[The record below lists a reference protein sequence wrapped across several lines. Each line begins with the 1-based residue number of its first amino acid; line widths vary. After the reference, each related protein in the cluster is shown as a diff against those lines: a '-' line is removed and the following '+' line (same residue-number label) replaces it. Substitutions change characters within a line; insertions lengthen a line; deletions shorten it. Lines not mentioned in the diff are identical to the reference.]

1 MDLFTSP
8 DPLGHL
14 PRDAYYHL
22 IFTLRA
28 TLPAST
34 DSPEALAWRD
44 HAAIAQ
50 VAALCPANAAEAA
63 LAAQYVAANAQAMAC
78 LLLARDPETSPEWV
92 LRCTAQAAAMMRQ
105 SQGAFRL
112 LANTQA
118 NRRKLESDNQAVT
131 QAAWAEHI
139 AAEWMAQAMPAGGG
153 GPPAPQ
159 PSPEPTTPDPP
170 PEAALR
176 PLPRIQAQ
184 NPRQNPTHHLPE
196 TPTIHPGAFA
206 PLNRSAPGPA
216 PPPTV

>member
-1 MDLFTSP
+1 MQRSLHRGSP
-8 DPLGHL
+8 TGQGITVFRLAP
-14 PRDAYYHL
+14 P
-22 IFTLRA
+22 
-28 TLPAST
+28 
-34 DSPEALAWRD
+34 PEALAWRD

-78 LLLARDPETSPEWV
+78 LSLTRDPDLSPDWV

-105 SQGAFRL
+105 AQGAFRL
-112 LANTQA
+112 LTRTQA
-118 NRRKLESDNQAVT
+118 DRRKLEADNTAAS

-139 AAEWMAQAMPAGGG
+139 ATEWMAQAVPEAEPQDD
-153 GPPAPQ
+153 PPARNK
-159 PSPEPTTPDPP
+159 DH
-170 PEAALR
+170 R
-176 PLPRIQAQ
+176 PRL
-184 NPRQNPTHHLPE
+184 NPTHTFHE

>member
-1 MDLFTSP
+1 MDLFTAP

-28 TLPAST
+28 TLPAAT

-63 LAAQYVAANAQAMAC
+63 LAGQYVAANAQAMAC
-78 LLLARDPETSPEWV
+78 LQLTRDPDLSSEWV

-105 SQGAFRL
+105 AQGAFRL
-112 LANTQA
+112 LTRTQA
-118 NRRKLESDNQAVT
+118 DRRKLEADANAAS

-139 AAEWMAQAMPAGGG
+139 ATEWMAQAIPDGGG
-153 GPPAPQ
+153 RSRDPGPPDPDPAEDLPPAP
-159 PSPEPTTPDPP
+159 PP
-170 PEAALR
+170 RAR
-176 PLPRIQAQ
+176 VQDQ
-184 NPRQNPTHHLPE
+184 NPGRNLMHHINE
-196 TPTIHPGAFA
+196 IPTIHPVAFV
-206 PLNRSAPGPA
+206 PLNRFATGPA